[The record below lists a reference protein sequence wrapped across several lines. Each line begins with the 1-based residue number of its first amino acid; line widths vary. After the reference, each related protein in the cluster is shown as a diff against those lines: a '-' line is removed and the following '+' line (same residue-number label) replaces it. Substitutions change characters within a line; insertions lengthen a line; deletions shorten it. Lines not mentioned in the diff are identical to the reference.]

1 MEIGTAYRLR
11 TPKTGLGEGGGITL
25 QLKYL
30 YTKSILNI
38 YRKIKNMIGVLNLET
53 SNIKVNEAEKVDNTK
68 ITAQM
73 LSEQERLA
81 AQITDNRR
89 EITELTEAEQKE
101 LESLANQYGRN
112 SFEYHKCLMHF
123 KHIGEEIPE
132 DVPAIEYYDYILKN
146 FRNPKPKEEWTD
158 VDYKAD
164 YSRWQRLHV
173 ASVLRQQL
181 MKQEIP
187 LIDRQKRII
196 ERVRNGTDFDVFS
209 SQKFLEMLS

>member
-1 MEIGTAYRLR
+1 M
-11 TPKTGLGEGGGITL
+11 
-25 QLKYL
+25 
-30 YTKSILNI
+30 
-38 YRKIKNMIGVLNLET
+38 ET

-73 LSEQERLA
+73 LSEQERLS
-81 AQITDNRR
+81 AQIVDTRK
-89 EITELTEAEQKE
+89 EITELTEAELKE
-101 LESLANQYGRN
+101 LESLTKQYGR

-123 KHIGEEIPE
+123 KHIVEEIPE

-164 YSRWQRLHV
+164 YSRWQRLMA

-181 MKQEIP
+181 MKQTIP

>member
-1 MEIGTAYRLR
+1 M
-11 TPKTGLGEGGGITL
+11 
-25 QLKYL
+25 
-30 YTKSILNI
+30 
-38 YRKIKNMIGVLNLET
+38 ET

-73 LSEQERLA
+73 LSEQERLS

-101 LESLANQYGRN
+101 LESLTKQYGR
-112 SFEYHKCLMHF
+112 SFEYHIYLMNF
-123 KHIGEEIPE
+123 KHIGKEIPE

-158 VDYKAD
+158 ADYKAD

-173 ASVLRQQL
+173 AFVLRQQL

>member
-1 MEIGTAYRLR
+1 M
-11 TPKTGLGEGGGITL
+11 
-25 QLKYL
+25 
-30 YTKSILNI
+30 
-38 YRKIKNMIGVLNLET
+38 ET

-73 LSEQERLA
+73 LSEQERLS
-81 AQITDNRR
+81 AQIVDTRK
-89 EITELTEAEQKE
+89 EITELTEAELKE
-101 LESLANQYGRN
+101 LESLTKQYGR

-164 YSRWQRLHV
+164 YSRWQRLMV
-173 ASVLRQQL
+173 ASELRQRL
-181 MKQEIP
+181 EVQEIP

-209 SQKFLEMLS
+209 SQKFLERLQ

>member
-1 MEIGTAYRLR
+1 
-11 TPKTGLGEGGGITL
+11 
-25 QLKYL
+25 
-30 YTKSILNI
+30 
-38 YRKIKNMIGVLNLET
+38 MIGVLNLET

-73 LSEQERLA
+73 LSEQERLS
-81 AQITDNRR
+81 AQIVDTRK
-89 EITELTEAEQKE
+89 EITELTEAELKE
-101 LESLANQYGRN
+101 LEKETKQYGRD

-164 YSRWQRLHV
+164 YSRWQRLMA
-173 ASVLRQQL
+173 ASELRQRL
-181 MKQEIP
+181 MKQTIP

>member
-1 MEIGTAYRLR
+1 M
-11 TPKTGLGEGGGITL
+11 
-25 QLKYL
+25 
-30 YTKSILNI
+30 
-38 YRKIKNMIGVLNLET
+38 ET

-73 LSEQERLA
+73 LSEQERLS
-81 AQITDNRR
+81 AQIVDTRK
-89 EITELTEAEQKE
+89 EITELTEAELKE
-101 LESLANQYGRN
+101 LEEIAKQYGRDSWKYSAYLKKN
-112 SFEYHKCLMHF
+112 F

-132 DVPAIEYYDYILKN
+132 NIPFSEYHDYILRN
-146 FRNPKPKEEWTD
+146 FRITKPMKEWTD

-164 YSRWQRLHV
+164 YSRWQRLMA
-173 ASVLRQQL
+173 ASELRQRL
-181 MKQEIP
+181 EVQEIP

>member
-1 MEIGTAYRLR
+1 M
-11 TPKTGLGEGGGITL
+11 
-25 QLKYL
+25 
-30 YTKSILNI
+30 
-38 YRKIKNMIGVLNLET
+38 ET

-73 LSEQERLA
+73 LSEQERLS

-164 YSRWQRLHV
+164 YSR
-173 ASVLRQQL
+173 
-181 MKQEIP
+181 
-187 LIDRQKRII
+187 
-196 ERVRNGTDFDVFS
+196 
-209 SQKFLEMLS
+209 

>member
-1 MEIGTAYRLR
+1 MR

-123 KHIGEEIPE
+123 KHVGEEIPE
-132 DVPAIEYYDYILKN
+132 DVPVTEYYDYILKN

-196 ERVRNGTDFDVFS
+196 ERVRNGTDFDIFS
-209 SQKFLEMLS
+209 SKKFLEMLS

>member
-1 MEIGTAYRLR
+1 M
-11 TPKTGLGEGGGITL
+11 
-25 QLKYL
+25 
-30 YTKSILNI
+30 
-38 YRKIKNMIGVLNLET
+38 ET

-73 LSEQERLA
+73 LSEQERLS
-81 AQITDNRR
+81 AQIVDTRK
-89 EITELTEAEQKE
+89 EITELTEAELKE
-101 LESLANQYGRN
+101 LESLTKQYGR
-112 SFEYHKCLMHF
+112 SFEYHKCLMNF

-164 YSRWQRLHV
+164 YSRWQRLMV
-173 ASVLRQQL
+173 ASELRQRL
-181 MKQEIP
+181 MKQTIP

>member
-1 MEIGTAYRLR
+1 
-11 TPKTGLGEGGGITL
+11 
-25 QLKYL
+25 
-30 YTKSILNI
+30 
-38 YRKIKNMIGVLNLET
+38 MIGVMYLET
-53 SNIKVNEAEKVDNTK
+53 SNTEKLSAKVMGNYMEIKE
-68 ITAQM
+68 
-73 LSEQERLA
+73 S

-101 LESLANQYGRN
+101 LESLTKQYGR
-112 SFEYHKCLMHF
+112 SFEYHIYLMNF

-132 DVPAIEYYDYILKN
+132 DIPAIEYYDYILKN

-164 YSRWQRLHV
+164 YSRNERCHV
-173 ASVLRQQL
+173 AFVLRQQL

>member
-1 MEIGTAYRLR
+1 MNGKNQILEICQVSGRRRIKIVLHEIYANNSEYN
-11 TPKTGLGEGGGITL
+11 ENGITWL
-25 QLKYL
+25 EQ
-30 YTKSILNI
+30 YTRDNADT
-38 YRKIKNMIGVLNLET
+38 IKG
-53 SNIKVNEAEKVDNTK
+53 
-68 ITAQM
+68 
-73 LSEQERLA
+73 
-81 AQITDNRR
+81 
-89 EITELTEAEQKE
+89 
-101 LESLANQYGRN
+101 
-112 SFEYHKCLMHF
+112 MHF

-181 MKQEIP
+181 MKQTIP

>member
-89 EITELTEAEQKE
+89 EITDAT
-101 LESLANQYGRN
+101 
-112 SFEYHKCLMHF
+112 
-123 KHIGEEIPE
+123 
-132 DVPAIEYYDYILKN
+132 
-146 FRNPKPKEEWTD
+146 
-158 VDYKAD
+158 
-164 YSRWQRLHV
+164 
-173 ASVLRQQL
+173 
-181 MKQEIP
+181 
-187 LIDRQKRII
+187 
-196 ERVRNGTDFDVFS
+196 
-209 SQKFLEMLS
+209 

>member
-1 MEIGTAYRLR
+1 
-11 TPKTGLGEGGGITL
+11 
-25 QLKYL
+25 
-30 YTKSILNI
+30 
-38 YRKIKNMIGVLNLET
+38 MIGVLNLET
-53 SNIKVNEAEKVDNTK
+53 SNKEKLSARVMENYMEIKE
-68 ITAQM
+68 
-73 LSEQERLA
+73 S

-101 LESLANQYGRN
+101 LESLTKQYGR
-112 SFEYHKCLMHF
+112 SFEYHIYLMNF

-158 VDYKAD
+158 VDYKVD
-164 YSRWQRLHV
+164 YSRNERCHV
-173 ASVLRQQL
+173 AFVLRQQL

-196 ERVRNGTDFDVFS
+196 ERVRNGTDFDVLS